1 MRFHIPQQA
10 SVVSVQ
16 LQIFHFLRVAQVTGI
31 DDPAVFLQ
39 IIDDQVFRMLF
50 QKTRHNAAAGKKIPC
65 FQPFLTQAF
74 FHLFQPRPQ
83 KMKQGT
89 LIAQIGYN
97 LFRQESGIF
106 LHLRSWK
113 G

>member
-10 SVVSVQ
+10 SVMPVQ

-39 IIDDQVFRMLF
+39 IIDDQLFRMLF

-74 FHLFQPRPQ
+74 FTCSSPVPR
-83 KMKQGT
+83 K
-89 LIAQIGYN
+89 
-97 LFRQESGIF
+97 
-106 LHLRSWK
+106 
-113 G
+113 